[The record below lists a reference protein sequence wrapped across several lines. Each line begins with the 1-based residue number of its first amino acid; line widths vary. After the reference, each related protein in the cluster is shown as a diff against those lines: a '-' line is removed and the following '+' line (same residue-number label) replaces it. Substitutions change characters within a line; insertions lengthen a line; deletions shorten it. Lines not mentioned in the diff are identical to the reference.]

1 MQQLCLDFP
10 IKTKYFTEDF
20 FISQANKK
28 ALEMLQQWPNWGN
41 GLYSKIAII
50 YGENGSGKTHLSY
63 IWQHFSG
70 ARRLNK
76 NDLYNFYFDDK
87 ALILEDIESI
97 DQEYLFHLINV
108 AQESQQYL
116 LLNSSVSPANLK
128 FTLPDLRSRILSIPS
143 VAIDLPDSD
152 LLKAVLLKHLSD
164 RNLQINAVAV
174 DYIIPRIDRSFT
186 KLIGL
191 VNKLESF
198 SKISKRSI
206 TIPLIK
212 EALMH

>member
-1 MQQLCLDFP
+1 VQQLCLDFP

-28 ALEMLQQWPNWGN
+28 ALEMLQQWPHWGN
-41 GLYSKIAII
+41 GFYSKIVI
-50 YGENGSGKTHLSY
+50 GSGKTHLSY
-63 IWQHFSG
+63 IWQNLSG
-70 ARRLNK
+70 AKRLSK
-76 NDLYNFYFDDK
+76 NDLHDFYFDNK
-87 ALILEDIESI
+87 ALILENIETI
-97 DQEYLFHLINV
+97 DQESLLHLINV

-116 LLNSSVSPANLK
+116 LLNSSISPANLK
-128 FTLPDLRSRILSIPS
+128 LTLPDLRSRILSIPS
-143 VAIDLPDSD
+143 VAIDSPDSD